1 MKLTN
6 KDLPFVLNSKKWQ
19 VPQDAL
25 AIVTNMAIIT
35 VDYRGIPITTH
46 SSCSEFCK
54 RVRAVPELSAKC
66 QKCDSRGGIEA
77 ARLQKPFI
85 YRCHA
90 NVVDAAV
97 PIIVNNSYLGAIM
110 IGQILL
116 TDEQDEG
123 ELELICA
130 SSRESLVRHIG
141 NDIYLMDQLPRL
153 SLERVK
159 AIVDMLFHL
168 CSFIVEGA
176 VEKNFALEMSL
187 LNAKLK
193 PDNTASTN
201 KVIKPALDYI
211 NTRQGERCSLAEMAA
226 LCHVSQSYFSKL
238 FLREMGET
246 YSSYLLQARIRW
258 AKELLSTTNRQI
270 GEIATMVGFSDDGHF
285 IRSFKKYEGITPA
298 RFRKLLGN

>member
-19 VPQDAL
+19 APQDAL
-25 AIVTNMAIIT
+25 AIVTNMSIIT
-35 VDYRGIPITTH
+35 VDYRGVPITAH

-54 RVRAVPELSAKC
+54 RVRAVPELGAKC

-90 NVVDAAV
+90 NVLDAAV
-97 PIIVNNSYLGAIM
+97 PIIVNNSYLGAVM
-110 IGQILL
+110 IGQVLL
-116 TDEQDEG
+116 TGERDED

-141 NDIYLMDQLPRL
+141 DDISLMEQLPRL
-153 SLERVK
+153 SLKRVK
-159 AIVDMLFHL
+159 VIVDMLFHL
-168 CSFIVEGA
+168 CNFIVEGA
-176 VEKNFALEMSL
+176 AEKNFALEMSL

-193 PDNTASTN
+193 PDDTTAIN

-211 NTRQGERCSLAEMAA
+211 NTRHGERCSLAEMAA

-246 YSSYLLQARIRW
+246 YSSYLLRARIKW

-285 IRSFKKYEGITPA
+285 IRNFKKYEGITPA
-298 RFRKLLGN
+298 RFRKLLV